1 MKKIFALALALMMVL
16 SLAACGGG
24 KDPAPSG
31 SGTADPG
38 TQQTDPGNSEVTTP
52 PEDET
57 EPSAEIDLSQF
68 TAVEVPDWE
77 ILEDWM
83 VPTGGVL
90 TEADEMMGLYFLT
103 VSGITMAE
111 VESYEQ
117 VLVDN
122 GLTAHTGNI
131 STHIF
136 DNDQVEIFLDLQ
148 AVETTKES
156 VLRITI
162 EKP

>member
-1 MKKIFALALALMMVL
+1 MKKILALALALMLVFA
-16 SLAACGGG
+16 LAACGEKEPNPSGNG
-24 KDPAPSG
+24 TDNSTPSG
-31 SGTADPG
+31 S
-38 TQQTDPGNSEVTTP
+38 NTTNP
-52 PEDET
+52 NPQET
-57 EPSAEIDLSQF
+57 EPSTEIDLSQF
-68 TAVEVPDWE
+68 TAVDIPDWE

-90 TEADEMMGLYFLT
+90 TSASEMMGLHFLT

-122 GLTAHTGNI
+122 GLTAHTGNPT
-131 STHIF
+131 THSF
-136 DNDQVEIFLDLQ
+136 DNDSVEITLALQ
-148 AVETTKES
+148 AVETTKTSEMK
-156 VLRITI
+156 ITI